1 MVFIV
6 ENFITEISWKL
17 NLNLLMIAKNLW
29 KNFADKKATIYVESA
44 LCDGE
49 YSDYAKSFRRVCV

>member
-1 MVFIV
+1 
-6 ENFITEISWKL
+6 
-17 NLNLLMIAKNLW
+17 MIAKNLW